1 MSTLFQRARHCV
13 LALLALFAVQSAS
26 AITPESGFWWVKN
39 QPGSGIAIDITDN
52 WLFMATYVYD
62 FNGDPI
68 WYTAFDTMSDDH
80 TFHGQL
86 IFSEDGQPLGGP
98 WRDPLRSLLVVP
110 NGNVSIFFDQNDE
123 TKATIVWAGGTQQL
137 ERTDM
142 FELVHGR
149 ANFIHQAQRMRGE
162 WTLVADLFSRP
173 GSEAFPYIGDVLI
186 FDSLDASAA
195 PPIFY
200 DGCRPISSLD
210 GFCPQPLS
218 RLHPAAG
225 FYSPATNEHVFVV
238 TDSAGANANQDVFFS
253 YTVSAGLNQFDGVL
267 QIYVGPNGFNPNGP
281 FYPVRGFRS
290 ASRAFVDTG
299 VGPNALTPDAKA
311 AAPASR
317 PSRSQFQALL
327 DANGGQ
333 LPAGLSAAE
342 VKQRFGIDTRQS
354 KAAIDQLSARLQ
366 R

>member
-1 MSTLFQRARHCV
+1 MSIVASKVRRWV
-13 LALLALFAVQSAS
+13 LAVLVLFAMQSAS

-39 QPGSGIAIDITDN
+39 EPGSGIAIDITNN

-68 WYTAFDTMSDDH
+68 WYTAFNTMADDH

-86 IFSEDGQPLGGP
+86 VLSEDGQPLGGP
-98 WRDPLRSLLVVP
+98 WREPLRSLLAVP
-110 NGNVSIFFDQNDE
+110 NGAVSIFFDQNDE
-123 TKATIVWAGGTQQL
+123 TQATIVWAGGTQHL

-149 ANFIHQAQRMRGE
+149 SNFIHQAERMRGE
-162 WTLVADLFSRP
+162 WTLVADLFTRP
-173 GSEAFPYIGDVLI
+173 GSQNFPYIGEVVI
-186 FDSLDASAA
+186 FDSIDQSSA

-210 GFCPQPLS
+210 GFCPQPLVS
-218 RLHPAAG
+218 EHPAAG
-225 FYSPATNEHVFVV
+225 FYNPATNEHIFVV
-238 TDSAGANANQDVFFS
+238 TDSTGTTPSQDVFFS

-267 QIYVGPNGFNPNGP
+267 QIYVGSNGFNPNGP

-299 VGPNALTPDAKA
+299 VGPNAVGPDAKA
-311 AAPASR
+311 AAPASQ
-317 PSRSQFQALL
+317 PARSQIEALRA
-327 DANGGQ
+327 ANGGD

-342 VKQRFGIDTRQS
+342 VKQRFGIDPSQAKT
-354 KAAIDQLSARLQ
+354 AIDRLSARLQ